1 MPKAKQSM
9 DFEASLEQLEA
20 LVSGM
25 EGGEL
30 TLEESLE
37 YFEQGIR
44 LTRDCQKRLAAAE
57 QQVQVLLEQQGE
69 PCLQPFESDLS
80 NNNASDNE

>member
-9 DFEASLEQLEA
+9 DFEASLAQLEA

-25 EGGEL
+25 EAGAL
-30 TLEESLE
+30 TLEESLQH
-37 YFEQGIR
+37 FEQGIR
-44 LTRDCQKRLAAAE
+44 LTRDCQERLTAAE

-69 PCLQPFESDLS
+69 PNLRPFDSDLS
-80 NNNASDNE
+80 DNNASDNE

>member
-9 DFEASLEQLEA
+9 DFEASLEQLEG
-20 LVSGM
+20 LVSAM
-25 EGGEL
+25 EAGEL
-30 TLEESLE
+30 TLEESLQH
-37 YFEQGIR
+37 FERGIR

-69 PCLQPFESDLS
+69 PSLQPFDSDLS
-80 NNNASDNE
+80 DNNASDNE

>member
-20 LVSGM
+20 LVSKM
-25 EGGEL
+25 EAGEL
-30 TLEESLE
+30 TLEESLQ
-37 YFEQGIR
+37 YFEQGIQ

-57 QQVQVLLEQQGE
+57 QQVQLLLEQQGE
-69 PCLQPFESDLS
+69 PSLQPFDSDLS
-80 NNNASDNE
+80 DNNSSDNE

>member
-1 MPKAKQSM
+1 MPKAKRSM

-20 LVSGM
+20 LVSAM
-25 EGGEL
+25 EDGDL
-30 TLEESLE
+30 TLEESLQH
-37 YFEQGIR
+37 FEQGIR

-69 PCLQPFESDLS
+69 PSLEPFESDLS